1 MIPPIVV
8 YLIGSAFMLVLG
20 LSMLFA
26 PGRFQRDR
34 AADYDRRLAKRLERG
49 HDAYFEELRTLEAYR
64 KPYHES
70 SIRFF
75 GGVLAILSVLTVV
88 LRLAAR

>member
-1 MIPPIVV
+1 MSGPLVV
-8 YLIGSAFMLVLG
+8 YLIGSAFMLALG

-34 AADYDRRLAKRLERG
+34 AADYDRKLAKRLERG
-49 HDAYFEELRTLEAYR
+49 HDTYFEELRTLQAYR

-75 GGVLAILSVLTVV
+75 GGLLAILSALTIV
-88 LRLAAR
+88 LRLVA